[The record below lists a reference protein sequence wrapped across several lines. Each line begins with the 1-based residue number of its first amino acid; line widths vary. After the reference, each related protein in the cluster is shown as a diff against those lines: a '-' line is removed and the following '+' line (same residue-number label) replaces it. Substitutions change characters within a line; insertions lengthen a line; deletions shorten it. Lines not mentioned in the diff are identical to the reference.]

1 MCNLLHVTRCNF
13 LCNNCRLSDVMENI
27 HDVPHHFCLTNRLF
41 SITLKNLQSLHK
53 KIAARCVQQLRM
65 KPRHRAAFSFN
76 ARKSVHYG
84 RCPVRCGVGISLLPP
99 TASPWPIRP
108 THTHTHTHSLIPHVL
123 GFSHQTKHP
132 PRHITTRCW
141 FRFHHH
147 QSRRDRI
154 TPSTSVASFAVFR
167 RPPANMG

>member
-108 THTHTHTHSLIPHVL
+108 THTHTHTLADPPCPRILASNQTPAETHYHPVLVSLP
-123 GFSHQTKHP
+123 S
-132 PRHITTRCW
+132 
-141 FRFHHH
+141 
-147 QSRRDRI
+147 SSI
-154 TPSTSVASFAVFR
+154 TPRPNHAVD
-167 RPPANMG
+167 